1 MRKWITALSL
11 LTALMIALTGCG
23 GGGGGGGGGGTDPTP
38 TGNTI
43 VKGTVVDNQTTPK
56 PVANVKV
63 TLGSLTTRT
72 DSKGM
77 FSFNLGSNVPVSS
90 LFATSYDANFKI
102 STSLLDPNLYPQVSV
117 FYRGVGYMQLADYGG
132 ATIPLPFEVY
142 TASGVTSDLGT
153 VTIQYNDPLMP
164 PPEPY

>member
-56 PVANVKV
+56 PVANVIV

-153 VTIQYNDPLMP
+153 VTVQYSDPSEP
-164 PPEPY
+164 PPPPY